1 MSRFED
7 QVIALAGVAQSAR
20 LVDRVAVNG
29 QSPEAFMNASIQSLF
44 TFEATTTADIF
55 QGLAGVRLG
64 LQTLEGAMGKSPS
77 PELSNT
83 LRYVFGIL
91 HLERKFNDDA
101 KMQETV
107 RSRLEHAAFKAEHF
121 SDNPKSLIHNLAG
134 IYQDTLSQLSFR
146 IKVTGNSEF
155 LGQEHYADQIRAL
168 LLAGIRSAFL
178 WRQLGGTRWRL
189 LLQRGKV
196 AALAKT
202 LSNLQTH

>member
-44 TFEATTTADIF
+44 AFEATNTADIF

-202 LSNLQTH
+202 LGNLQTH

>member
-20 LVDRVAVNG
+20 LVDRIAANG
-29 QSPEAFMNASIQSLF
+29 QGPEAFMQASIQSLF
-44 TFEATTTADIF
+44 RFDASDTAEVF
-55 QGLAGVRLG
+55 QGLSGVRLG
-64 LQTLEGAMGKSPS
+64 LQTLDSAMGKSPA

-91 HLERKFNDDA
+91 HLERKFQADA
-101 KMQETV
+101 KMQALV
-107 RSRLEHAAFKAEHF
+107 RSRLEHAVFKAEHF
-121 SDNPKSLIHNLAG
+121 SDNPNSLVHNLAG

-146 IKVTGNSEF
+146 IKVTGNSEY

-168 LLAGIRSAFL
+168 LLAGIRAAFL

-189 LLQRGKV
+189 VLQRGKI
-196 AALAKT
+196 AASAKH